1 MYTSKEVALMSD
13 GSRDRKDEIDQRIR
27 EIDARLIVLLGL
39 STKEAS
45 DEYEELSKER
55 SDLLYEKKQ
64 LS

>member
-1 MYTSKEVALMSD
+1 MSD